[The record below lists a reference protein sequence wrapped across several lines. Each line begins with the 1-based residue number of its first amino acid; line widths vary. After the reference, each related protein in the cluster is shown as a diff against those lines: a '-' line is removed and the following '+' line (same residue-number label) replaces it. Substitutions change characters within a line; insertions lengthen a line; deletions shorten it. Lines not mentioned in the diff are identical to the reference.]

1 MEVYFALL
9 EKVDFTRN
17 REGLRLGVTRKKDEK
32 KKKNLF
38 WAIEH
43 TAPRPDSGMH
53 NWPKPKA
60 RLDLLRLRTW

>member
-9 EKVDFTRN
+9 EKVISQETVKDSVL
-17 REGLRLGVTRKKDEK
+17 GLLERKMKK